1 MALKTTRCQLGQC
14 GLFNY
19 FLFLRNGSVL
29 QVYFCIVALYCDL
42 PIYRGRYK
50 VIRRAGYQLKTG
62 QMLGLTVRPEPVEE
76 CTVKPLMVRQA
87 HHERLN
93 LNLSRFKLVA
103 DVHKL
108 SLSQGFSNVILRK

>member
-1 MALKTTRCQLGQC
+1 MAL
-14 GLFNY
+14 Y
-19 FLFLRNGSVL
+19 F
-29 QVYFCIVALYCDL
+29 DL

-50 VIRRAGYQLKTG
+50 DIRRAGYQLKTG
-62 QMLGLTVRPEPVEE
+62 QMLGLTVRPEPVEG

-103 DVHKL
+103 EVHKL
-108 SLSQGFSNVILRK
+108 SPSQGFSNIILRE

>member
-1 MALKTTRCQLGQC
+1 MAL
-14 GLFNY
+14 Y
-19 FLFLRNGSVL
+19 F
-29 QVYFCIVALYCDL
+29 DL
-42 PIYRGRYK
+42 PISDRGRYK

-62 QMLGLTVRPEPVEE
+62 QMLGLTVRHEPVEG

-93 LNLSRFKLVA
+93 LNLSRFKLLA

-108 SLSQGFSNVILRK
+108 NPSQGFSNIILRE